1 MKRFAFAVLATVA
14 VAFAAVAVAQ
24 AYQYRGPNAPFP
36 DGNPAAPLDTSQHS
50 QLKDGSLGFS
60 VGATGAVLKFQQD
73 QSLSVGGRGFLVP
86 ATGGTSPT
94 TYLRPAE
101 GGLVITTNM
110 AGATATVHVSN
121 LCFGENQ
128 TDCKSTWAG
137 VGSGGSD
144 SFWKLFPGGIEYA
157 SSANPGVSMGKGG
170 ALANVSVTGN
180 LSVVDGPNTRN
191 TAYYYEQI
199 AYSGTAPNTL
209 YTTSSAV
216 FSWWQAAFPA
226 EFGSAG
232 SWEAIR
238 ITGVMTGGECDDTFM
253 YSRQCRETIYSA
265 PDNDPERNRFVYDLW
280 MQQPVGEPGF
290 SVGYTKFEKKKG
302 TRAGGTLNAMNGV
315 FTNSLAVGA
324 VPSLRTG
331 FMVAGK
337 ASTTALGGGSAGALA
352 EIFDTSWDGTSGWR
366 TPFAGLAFGS
376 APGYDFA
383 VGKKSVDNANTFFQ
397 VRRQDGKEL
406 LTIDKDANVSFAT
419 SNMAYVP
426 AGTTGSVNASRYFLN
441 GQPLSSEDPRWSVV
455 PGGIAYNG
463 GSVGIGTGTS
473 TGPTANLQVKG
484 SVRISGTSP
493 RITFGDGNVDSRLY
507 GPGPLS
513 PSNHPDL
520 LNAWASEFGS
530 SAPDTCD
537 NNVGT
542 AGGGTINGNTPPS
555 GIYSCPGGTTRQCR
569 DVYWGPANRGGTWVS
584 GWFADKVVCYANTD
598 EVVSVSNQGGTFTV
612 NNKNEQSRLSV
623 SQNGVVTVNGPS
635 STLSVMTGNG
645 GFGGIYG
652 AMDAAHGWTRGL
664 IGHGVDVTATGYKLT
679 SQYGGSL
686 LHFGNSNWLGFSALP
701 ANAQNM
707 AFTSQ
712 QLIDNYTQFKVL
724 EWGTETKNQANI
736 NGANGAWLIVNGSTS
751 TASKYAGIALQANG
765 VNKWS
770 LFKSDQSNNNLYV
783 GRYDAGGAYID
794 SPVQI
799 VQDSG
804 KVILQNGLVLPQGA
818 ANDRVLTSDGDGNAS
833 WRTLTI
839 PQPER
844 MISEKGTL
852 TVHCTA
858 GRTETIQMNQITE
871 IVGAFAAPVNNYIAI
886 GNLGGSPGAFSART
900 AGVDSWSGRT
910 LKIAVLNADYTFPP
924 GGDTQNTC
932 NNKPLVVNWTAFGY
946 RTGGPLTLTPASV
959 SLAAGQQVNVAVGGG
974 TLPFSIQTQP
984 NSSFANATVNG
995 STITVTGVGTGNT
1008 SLVLRDAGSPA
1019 QTITLPITVTAGWV
1033 DTYMNT
1039 SYPSYPGM
1047 SCRTWL
1053 TQASAR
1059 QWNGTDPIRV
1069 YRTNLNPNVIS
1080 GKCLYE
1086 AATAPGWYSFELPDY
1101 ANNSW
1106 KPIHYGS
1113 NGSQRTQIYK

>member
-1 MKRFAFAVLATVA
+1 MKRFAFAVLATVV

-36 DGNPAAPLDTSQHS
+36 DGNPAAPLDTSQYE
-50 QLKDGSLGFS
+50 QFKDGALGFS
-60 VGATGAVLKFQQD
+60 LNAIGAVLKFQSG
-73 QSLSVGGRGFLVP
+73 QSLSVGNQPFLLP
-86 ATGGTSPT
+86 LTGGNNKTVLQPG
-94 TYLRPAE
+94 A
-101 GGLVITTNM
+101 GGLIITTNM

-337 ASTTALGGGSAGALA
+337 ASTTALGGGSVGALA

-383 VGKKSVDNANTFFQ
+383 VGKKSVDNTNTFFQ

-426 AGTTGSVNASRYFLN
+426 AGTTGSINASRYFLN

-473 TGPTANLQVKG
+473 TGPTARLQVAGDIRLASAGPTSERIIFGEGRSDVYG
-484 SVRISGTSP
+484 SWTQ
-493 RITFGDGNVDSRLY
+493 TLY
-507 GPGPLS
+507 GSASDPGL
-513 PSNHPDL
+513 
-520 LNAWASEFGS
+520 GG
-530 SAPDTCD
+530 PDTCD
-537 NNVGT
+537 
-542 AGGGTINGNTPPS
+542 GNTGSPASSPNPS
-555 GIYSCPGGTTRQCR
+555 GVYECGPQRPKVCHDIAWEYRQLTSQGGYTSRDISCAASIDPITSIS
-569 DVYWGPANRGGTWVS
+569 GPN
-584 GWFADKVVCYANTD
+584 
-598 EVVSVSNQGGTFTV
+598 GTFTV
-612 NNKNEQSRLSV
+612 NDKNGQPRLSV
-623 SQNGVVTVNGPS
+623 SQNGVVTVSGPA

-652 AMDAAHGWTRGL
+652 VASSTHNWIRGL
-664 IGHGVDVTATGYKLT
+664 IGHGVDVTATGYRLA

-686 LHFGNSNWLGFSALP
+686 IYFGNQNWIGFSAL
-701 ANAQNM
+701 ATNAQNM
-707 AFTSQ
+707 TFTAQ
-712 QLIDNYTQFKVL
+712 QLEDNATQFKVL
-724 EWGTETKNQANI
+724 SWGTETKGTARVTDP
-736 NGANGAWLIVNGSTS
+736 NGAWLRLSGGTS
-751 TASKYAGIALQANG
+751 TLPAKYAGIAFEQNG
-765 VNKWS
+765 VSRWS
-770 LFKSDQSNNNLYV
+770 LFKTDTAVNDLLI
-783 GRYDAGGAYID
+783 GRYGTNGSFVDAPLQISSASGTVTIANGLKLPNGAAPGYMLVSSD
-794 SPVQI
+794 NSGTAAWAPVPVQAVPDTTRKLCHGWTTSYPAGTGVANGETI
-799 VQDSG
+799 HAPASWTINDCKNAIRRIFGILPSNPMEWHWNVGCMLDTDVTEAALTSKMSFGTMDDGGLPPNNSCGWSGTIQLWRPAVNTPAGSQGDIGESCRGWMVRRNVLPDEASGAGRLKVGPTGTGFLIGNYFQDSCIY
-804 KVILQNGLVLPQGA
+804 KTTITSLYPPYVSFDSYSIQNSITVLSGYRP
-818 ANDRVLTSDGDGNAS
+818 VAS
-833 WRTLTI
+833 
-839 PQPER
+839 
-844 MISEKGTL
+844 
-852 TVHCTA
+852 
-858 GRTETIQMNQITE
+858 
-871 IVGAFAAPVNNYIAI
+871 APSL
-886 GNLGGSPGAFSART
+886 NLGG
-900 AGVDSWSGRT
+900 
-910 LKIAVLNADYTFPP
+910 L
-924 GGDTQNTC
+924 
-932 NNKPLVVNWTAFGY
+932 FG
-946 RTGGPLTLTPASV
+946 TPVPAS
-959 SLAAGQQVNVAVGGG
+959 
-974 TLPFSIQTQP
+974 
-984 NSSFANATVNG
+984 
-995 STITVTGVGTGNT
+995 
-1008 SLVLRDAGSPA
+1008 
-1019 QTITLPITVTAGWV
+1019 
-1033 DTYMNT
+1033 TY
-1039 SYPSYPGM
+1039 
-1047 SCRTWL
+1047 
-1053 TQASAR
+1053 
-1059 QWNGTDPIRV
+1059 V
-1069 YRTNLNPNVIS
+1069 YR
-1080 GKCLYE
+1080 
-1086 AATAPGWYSFELPDY
+1086 
-1101 ANNSW
+1101 
-1106 KPIHYGS
+1106 
-1113 NGSQRTQIYK
+1113 